1 MELTYI
7 EVDSD
12 NWGDSK
18 LTKEQLRQLA
28 EEQLRKK
35 PNECWEKGKAPA
47 QRGTPDILD

>member
-1 MELTYI
+1 MPDLTYI

-28 EEQLRKK
+28 EEQLRKN
-35 PNECWEKGKAPA
+35 PNACWKKDDTPA
-47 QRGTPDILD
+47 ILD